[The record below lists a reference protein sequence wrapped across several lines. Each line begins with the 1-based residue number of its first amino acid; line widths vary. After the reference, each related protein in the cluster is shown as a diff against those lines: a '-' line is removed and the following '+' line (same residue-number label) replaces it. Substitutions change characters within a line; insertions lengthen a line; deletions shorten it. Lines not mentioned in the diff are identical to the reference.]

1 MIPRD
6 SLEDRFLWIIKG
18 GVFGSGLLLAAGL
31 ALHLARPDQAASG
44 SLLAGGLVVLMGV
57 PAARLLL
64 ASAERIRRRDWLFL
78 LATLIIVIELSL
90 TMWFASR
97 RM

>member
-1 MIPRD
+1 MTPTD
-6 SLEDRFLWIIKG
+6 SLEDRLLWIVKA
-18 GVFGSGLLLAAGL
+18 GVFASGLLLALGL
-31 ALHLARPDQAASG
+31 VLHLVQPDRAAAP
-44 SLLAGGLVVLMGV
+44 SLLAVGLLVLMAV
-57 PAARLLL
+57 PAGRLLL

-78 LATLIIVIELSL
+78 LATLLVVVELSL

>member
-1 MIPRD
+1 MTSPD
-6 SLEDRFLWIIKG
+6 NLEDRLLWIVKG
-18 GVFGSGLLLAAGL
+18 GVLASGLLLALGL
-31 ALHLARPDQAASG
+31 ALHLVQADQ
-44 SLLAGGLVVLMGV
+44 
-57 PAARLLL
+57 PAARWLLSVGLLFLMAVPAGRLFL

-78 LATLIIVIELSL
+78 LATLLIVVELSL

>member
-1 MIPRD
+1 MIPID
-6 SLEDRFLWIIKG
+6 NLEDRFLWIIKG

-31 ALHLARPDQAASG
+31 ALHLARPDQAAAR
-44 SLLAGGLVVLMGV
+44 SLLAVGLIVLMAV
-57 PAARLLL
+57 PAGRLLL

-78 LATLIIVIELSL
+78 LATLLIVIELSL